1 MIGLKP
7 ENKERTKMKTYLTTA
22 ERDEILNKVLKHAEK
37 EATPGYH
44 YSYAFGYISVLLTDE
59 QLKQLER
66 GLN

>member
-1 MIGLKP
+1 
-7 ENKERTKMKTYLTTA
+7 MKTYLTTA

>member
-1 MIGLKP
+1 MIGWKP
-7 ENKERTKMKTYLTTA
+7 ENERTKMNSYLTTA

-44 YSYAFGYISVLLTDE
+44 YSYAFGYISVVLTDE

>member
-1 MIGLKP
+1 M
-7 ENKERTKMKTYLTTA
+7 NTYLTST
-22 ERDEILNKVLKHAEK
+22 EKDEILKKVLKHAEK

>member
-1 MIGLKP
+1 MIGWKP